1 MEWWYGLPALFA
13 TLLALALT
21 GHVALVKRDPRAATL
36 WIVVLWFMP
45 VLGALMYLLFGV
57 NRIQRRASSLNR
69 PIWPPRGQAMPS
81 SHAAALRLAVGPGHA
96 HLTELAE
103 LVTRVTHLP
112 LLAGNTIQTL
122 VDGDGAFPEMLAAID
137 AARCSV
143 TLSTYIFGNDRVGRA
158 FCDALARA
166 RVRGVQVRVLV
177 DAAGERYSWP
187 PMVPVLQGVGI
198 TVARF
203 FPGRRASWLV
213 GLNLRNHRKLLV
225 CDGRLGFIGGMNLRV
240 HHCQNSGRRFTQDLH
255 FRVEGPVVRQLQ
267 EMFAQDWAFAAGEN
281 LDGES
286 WFPPI
291 LHPAGAVFCRAV
303 PDGPDENLD
312 KLSWV
317 LLGALSVAKRRIR
330 IMTPYFL
337 PDRSL
342 INALNL
348 AALRGV
354 EVDILLPA
362 HNNLPFVHWAM
373 MGQLWQVLGHGC
385 RVWFS
390 TGAFDHSKLMVVDE
404 TWVFLGSANWDPRSL
419 RLNFEGNL
427 ECYDSRLAVALD
439 ELVAARIRAAR
450 PCSLAEVDARSL
462 PIKLRDGIARLFT
475 PFL

>member
-1 MEWWYGLPALFA
+1 MAWWYGLPALFA
-13 TLLALALT
+13 TLLAVALT
-21 GHVALVKRDPRAATL
+21 CHVALVKRDPRAATL

-45 VLGALMYLLFGV
+45 VLGALLYLLFGV

-69 PIWPPRGQAMPS
+69 PSWPHGQPMPGIHS
-81 SHAAALRLAVGPGHA
+81 TALRLVVGSANA
-96 HLTELAE
+96 HLAELAE

-112 LLAGNTIQTL
+112 LLAGNNIQVL
-122 VDGDGAFPEMLAAID
+122 VDGDEAFPEMLAAID
-137 AARCSV
+137 AARFSI

-158 FCDALARA
+158 FCEALGRA
-166 RVRGVQVRVLV
+166 RGRGVQVRVLV

-187 PMVPVLQGVGI
+187 SIVPVLQRAGI

-203 FPGRRASWLV
+203 LPGRRASWLV

-225 CDGRLGFIGGMNLRV
+225 CDGKTGFIGGMNLRV
-240 HHCQNSGRRFTQDLH
+240 HHCRNSGRRFTQDLH
-255 FRVEGPVVRQLQ
+255 FSVEGPVVRQLQ

-286 WFPPI
+286 WFPPT
-291 LHPAGAVFCRAV
+291 LHPAGTVFCRAV
-303 PDGPDENLD
+303 PDGPDEDLD
-312 KLSWV
+312 KLCWV
-317 LLGALSVAKRRIR
+317 LLGALSVAKRRVR

-348 AALRGV
+348 AALRGI

-427 ECYDSRLAVALD
+427 ECYDVKFAAALD
-439 ELVAARIRAAR
+439 KLVAARIGAAR
-450 PCSLAEVDARSL
+450 PCSLADVNARFL
-462 PIKLRDGIARLFT
+462 PVKLRDGIARLFT